1 MATPS
6 GPKPVGHT
14 DAKHMWGRVE
24 AGEAL
29 QILDVRDP
37 WEHQQGVIAGALL
50 IPMSEVR
57 ARMQELDTA
66 RPVYVICHLGSRSGM
81 VAGFLARQGIE
92 AINVDDGMDGWERQ
106 GFPTVRD

>member
-1 MATPS
+1 
-6 GPKPVGHT
+6 
-14 DAKHMWGRVE
+14 VE
-24 AGEAL
+24 AGEAT

-50 IPMSEVR
+50 MPMSEVR

-66 RPVYVICHLGSRSGM
+66 RPVYVICHLGSRSAM

-106 GFPTVRD
+106 GFPTVRG